1 MRGHS
6 ELLKVSRPGWF
17 WTLWTHLRSQER
29 PRRHMRLVE
38 NLAVGGKRTVSLVE
52 CDGRRFLLG
61 GSADA
66 VHCIASLDSPLEV
79 QEGVD

>member
-1 MRGHS
+1 
-6 ELLKVSRPGWF
+6 
-17 WTLWTHLRSQER
+17 
-29 PRRHMRLVE
+29 MRLVE
-38 NLAVGGKRTVSLVE
+38 NLAVGGRRTVTLVE

-66 VHCIASLDSPLEV
+66 VHCIALLDGPLEA

>member
-1 MRGHS
+1 
-6 ELLKVSRPGWF
+6 
-17 WTLWTHLRSQER
+17 
-29 PRRHMRLVE
+29 MRLVE

-79 QEGVD
+79 NEGVE